1 MRVAIP
7 LFQGRVSPYFGA
19 SDEVIIAEMRGGS
32 WKEEVYSLKAQTP
45 MELAWELLGFGVEVV
60 VCGGI
65 QNYCKEW
72 LIQKGIKLV
81 DNQKGAIKPLL
92 RRLLGEENPR
102 KGGGHHGK
110 RL

>member
-7 LFQGRVSPYFGA
+7 LFQGRVSPYFGS
-19 SDEVIIAEMRGGS
+19 SDEVFIAEMQDGS
-32 WKEEVYSLKAQTP
+32 WEEKVYPLKAQTP
-45 MELAWELLGFGVEVV
+45 MELAWELLGFGVEVI

-81 DNQKGAIKPLL
+81 DNQRGAIRPLL
-92 RRLLGEENPR
+92 RGLLGKGNPR
-102 KGGGHHGK
+102 KRGGRHGK